1 MNLRTTRKAFAASLL
16 AAMLV
21 TPALANEGS
30 VPRGVPRL
38 DHVFVIVMENHGYGQ
53 IIGNPNAPFANEY
66 AKAVNSGANYF
77 AVAHPSLTNYLE
89 IVGASNFGIHSDNN
103 PDWHNATC
111 TTNLQSGTVNTDN
124 PSSPNVCP
132 ITGEG
137 TDAATPAV
145 DCSNE
150 VQCAP
155 GSNSG
160 ENNIDGV
167 MSIAAAANISGK
179 TIADQLVAAGLSW
192 KSYQESLPASGADG
206 VNFSDGLFTDS
217 SNIPGVIPGEAQSLI
232 KLYAA
237 KHNPFVYFRSVQ
249 DGAHPGLGLD
259 RVVGFQGPHGLYE
272 DLASG
277 RVPNYSLI
285 APNQCN
291 DRHGRGNAGPQCDF
305 DPNDNGTQQ
314 GLNPAL
320 IYLGDL
326 TLQNIVKAIHASPVW
341 QEGRN
346 AIVVV
351 WDEDDYSVS
360 PTVNHVL
367 LTVDTNYGVHGAKSD
382 KFYTHFSL
390 LKSVEAGFG
399 LPCLNHACDASTK
412 VMSDLFAGGGNAQE

>member
-21 TPALANEGS
+21 TPALANEGT

-38 DHVFVIVMENHGYGQ
+38 DHLFVI
-53 IIGNPNAPFANEY
+53 
-66 AKAVNSGANYF
+66 
-77 AVAHPSLTNYLE
+77 
-89 IVGASNFGIHSDNN
+89 
-103 PDWHNATC
+103 
-111 TTNLQSGTVNTDN
+111 VNTDN

-237 KHNPFVYFRSVQ
+237 KHNPFVYFRSIQ
-249 DGAHPGLGLD
+249 EGARPGLRLD

-277 RVPNYSLI
+277 R
-285 APNQCN
+285 
-291 DRHGRGNAGPQCDF
+291 
-305 DPNDNGTQQ
+305 
-314 GLNPAL
+314 
-320 IYLGDL
+320 
-326 TLQNIVKAIHASPVW
+326 
-341 QEGRN
+341 
-346 AIVVV
+346 
-351 WDEDDYSVS
+351 
-360 PTVNHVL
+360 
-367 LTVDTNYGVHGAKSD
+367 
-382 KFYTHFSL
+382 
-390 LKSVEAGFG
+390 
-399 LPCLNHACDASTK
+399 
-412 VMSDLFAGGGNAQE
+412 